1 MVNKTTKATKGGIM
15 ANQNTPTRFA
25 SYEGSEDKAIEL
37 LSQGLSRQKVA
48 DALNQEYG
56 TTVFTK
62 SVVRKCAERHD
73 LASDNKPGPDK
84 KPIDLAKYL
93 SKGRT
98 ETEILGKG
106 LAIDQLKVNGYDL
119 FETRNVYFEKTYLL
133 LPRIVHV
140 PLQPKVWTY
149 RWADSQPYLWIQL
162 PETGWKK
169 VKIVPL
175 ADVHYGSNACMVD
188 KLREYVNWIAT
199 EDNVFCFISGDLFEN
214 SHGDSCKGVSMYE
227 QEVRPKD
234 QVTQM
239 AEILSPIAHKVLW
252 AIPGNHEDRS
262 RTRDYDPLERLCET
276 LEIPYSYEPV
286 FVDILWRG
294 NVWSIYDQH
303 GRSGS
308 MTNGGKLNAAARP
321 QEMQEFVHFTIMAHV
336 HDGKVD
342 RNERIIRDRVNFRLE
357 FKRQYIIICPS
368 FFGYF
373 GSYASK
379 AGYKPGSYGS
389 INFDLFES
397 GDYHA
402 NA

>member
-1 MVNKTTKATKGGIM
+1 MNQHTGGIFSQYVG
-15 ANQNTPTRFA
+15 ANDWLKKLSGNT
-25 SYEGSEDKAIEL
+25 
-37 LSQGLSRQKVA
+37 SQQKIA
-48 DALNQEYG
+48 DALNREYS
-56 TTVFTK
+56 TDQFTK
-62 SVVRKCAERHD
+62 AKVRRRQVT
-73 LASDNKPGPDK
+73 LGINQGITKPGPDK
-84 KPIDLAKYL
+84 KPIDLARYL

-98 ETEILGKG
+98 LDEITEKG
-106 LAIDQLKVNGYDL
+106 LTVDDLKLEGYDL
-119 FETRNVYFEKTYLL
+119 FTTRNTQFERTYLL
-133 LPRIVHV
+133 LPKVVHV

-149 RWADSQPYLWIQL
+149 RWQPDGQPYLWVQF
-162 PETGWKK
+162 PETDWDKIK
-169 VKIVPL
+169 VVPI
-175 ADVHYGSNACMVD
+175 ADVHYGSTACMVD

-199 EDNVFCFISGDLFEN
+199 TPNVFCFISGDLFEN
-214 SHGDSCKGVSMYE
+214 SHGDSNKGISHYE
-227 QEVRPKD
+227 QDVRPRD

-239 AEILSPIAHKVLW
+239 AEILSPIAHKILW

-262 RTRDYDPLERLCET
+262 RTRDYDPLERLCDA
-276 LEIPYSYEPV
+276 LDVPYSYEPI
-286 FVDILWRG
+286 FVDVLWNG
-294 NVWSIYDQH
+294 NVWAIYDQH

-308 MTNGGKLNAAARP
+308 QTNGGKINAAARP

-342 RNERIIRDRVNFRLE
+342 RNERLIRDRQNFKIE

-389 INFDLFES
+389 INFDLFRS